1 MRFLPSG
8 SSVSSSGYWGHATPY
23 FLRLAQIAA
32 AAGVASFAIAVGS
45 YMFLYQRFERVI
57 FRPLSA
63 RDSLPR
69 RHPRLLWF
77 LRRRRPRASAIAPF
91 IRATLTRSP
100 LHQGVL
106 VGIAA
111 CGAGLVLNSFV
122 SNPHVTALSDAH
134 QSLISTV
141 IWAPFASV
149 FAMTIAL
156 RAALVLPIELR
167 ANWIFRLTED
177 EATRAEELS
186 AVVRTLILLGVVLP
200 LAMLCPVE
208 WAVLGPRAIH
218 CTSVAA
224 LCGLVL
230 VELHMTEWRR
240 IPFTCSYVPS
250 RQAVGKTMLIGV
262 VAFGLFT
269 MIGVRLVW
277 YSINHPL
284 GLPAVM
290 MVLGAVW
297 LYLRRQRLW
306 LSRRATLIFED
317 VLPNEV
323 EPLQLSEY

>member
-1 MRFLPSG
+1 MMWLHSG
-8 SSVSSSGYWGHATPY
+8 ALIAGESPLFYAVPPVWLFGIEQWLLGHATPY

-141 IWAPFASV
+141 IW
-149 FAMTIAL
+149 
-156 RAALVLPIELR
+156 
-167 ANWIFRLTED
+167 
-177 EATRAEELS
+177 
-186 AVVRTLILLGVVLP
+186 G
-200 LAMLCPVE
+200 
-208 WAVLGPRAIH
+208 
-218 CTSVAA
+218 A
-224 LCGLVL
+224 LCVC
-230 VELHMTEWRR
+230 VRDDYR
-240 IPFTCSYVPS
+240 
-250 RQAVGKTMLIGV
+250 
-262 VAFGLFT
+262 VACRASTRG
-269 MIGVRLVW
+269 
-277 YSINHPL
+277 S
-284 GLPAVM
+284 
-290 MVLGAVW
+290 
-297 LYLRRQRLW
+297 
-306 LSRRATLIFED
+306 ATLH
-317 VLPNEV
+317 VT
-323 EPLQLSEY
+323 